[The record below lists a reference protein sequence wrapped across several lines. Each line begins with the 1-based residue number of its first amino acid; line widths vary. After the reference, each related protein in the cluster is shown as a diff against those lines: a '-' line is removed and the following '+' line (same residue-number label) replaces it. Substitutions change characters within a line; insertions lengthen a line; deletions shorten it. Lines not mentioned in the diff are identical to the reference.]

1 MSHHYLAL
9 GLLLFFSLIL
19 CGLLLMMPRLFGAR
33 SSQQHLLDVFECG
46 VPIRDALQRRM
57 QVRCYLVDLVF
68 IIFDI
73 EAVFLFPWAVLFR
86 RLGLFGL
93 VEMFFFV
100 GILTLGLA
108 YVWRKGGLEWE

>member
-1 MSHHYLAL
+1 MSHNFLAL
-9 GLLLFFSLIL
+9 GLLLFFSVIL
-19 CGLLLMMPRLFGAR
+19 CLLLLMMPRLFGAR
-33 SSQQHLLDVFECG
+33 SSQEHLLDVFECG
-46 VPIRDALQRRM
+46 VPIRDAVQRRM
-57 QVRCYLVDLVF
+57 QVRFYLVALVF

-93 VEMFFFV
+93 VEMLFFV

>member
-1 MSHHYLAL
+1 MNHHFIAL
-9 GLLLFFSLIL
+9 GLLFIFSVIL
-19 CGLLLMMPRLFGAR
+19 CLLLLMMPRLFGAR

-46 VPIRDALQRRM
+46 VPIRDAMQRRM
-57 QVRCYLVDLVF
+57 QVRFYLVALVF